1 MTQREER
8 GQVHLSGGLACRGRW
23 AGRVPAKRLVLAS
36 TIALKASRP
45 NARCCWRRKWCQGQF
60 RISPDPRFP
69 FLRRY
74 RQLIPSFRHDAMAN
88 RKTVVLGKEVSVRV

>member
-1 MTQREER
+1 MIRLPPRSTLTDPLFPYTTLFRSNPGQLTRTQQEER
-8 GQVHLSGGLACRGRW
+8 GQVHLLGGLACRGRW

-60 RISPDPRFP
+60 RIRD
-69 FLRRY
+69 
-74 RQLIPSFRHDAMAN
+74 
-88 RKTVVLGKEVSVRV
+88 RKSVV